1 MDTLA
6 VIAFQASAY
15 TPAPRFADTVE
26 LSLLDL
32 LTVEAQA
39 DHDETQLAAVREWLR
54 EGGN

>member
-39 DHDETQLAAVREWLR
+39 DHDEAQLAAVREWLK